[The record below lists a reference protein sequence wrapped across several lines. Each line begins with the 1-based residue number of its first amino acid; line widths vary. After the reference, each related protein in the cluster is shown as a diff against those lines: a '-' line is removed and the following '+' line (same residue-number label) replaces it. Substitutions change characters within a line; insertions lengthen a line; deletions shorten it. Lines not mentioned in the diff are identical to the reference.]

1 MFPGSGWSLR
11 WYTLSSNPS
20 LATKSLK
27 SDCRR
32 LRAGSI
38 TNRNMQA
45 ARRAKRHPCNPLRI
59 SLPMRRSESS
69 MTWSSATRTDHRHR
83 RCLTND
89 RGLNHL
95 SRICRQIANLIHSNS
110 RCQRSLQAARQC
122 VLVMTLS
129 WATHVLTHDPRP
141 LSTTSHIQAPRQTS
155 SCTPEA
161 HQRSRKTCGKTTT
174 HISYSLLRQMSF
186 SQS

>member
-1 MFPGSGWSLR
+1 MFPGSGWLLR
-11 WYTLSSNPS
+11 WYTLFSSPS

-32 LRAGSI
+32 PRAGSI

-45 ARRAKRHPCNPLRI
+45 AKQAKRHLCSPLRI

-69 MTWSSATRTDHRHR
+69 MTWSSATQTDHRHR

-89 RGLNHL
+89 PGLSHL
-95 SRICRQIANLIHSNS
+95 FKICRQTANLIHNNS
-110 RCQRSLQAARQC
+110 KCPRSLQAARRC

-129 WATHVLTHDPRP
+129 WATHALTHDPRP
-141 LSTTSHIQAPRQTS
+141 LSTTSHIQAPRRTC
-155 SCTPEA
+155 SCTLEA
-161 HQRSRKTCGKTTT
+161 HQRSRKTCGRITIHT
-174 HISYSLLRQMSF
+174 SCSLQRRMSF